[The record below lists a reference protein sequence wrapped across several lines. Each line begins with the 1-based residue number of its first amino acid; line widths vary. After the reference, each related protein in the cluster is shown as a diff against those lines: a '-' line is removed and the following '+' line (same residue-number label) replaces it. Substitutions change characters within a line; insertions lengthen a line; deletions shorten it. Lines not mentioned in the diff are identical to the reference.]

1 MVLCMAIHMELIHMY
16 LTANNLLVAL
26 EYVLCVSLRNSL
38 LISTAAQYNAW
49 CRNNGSHETQKRG
62 FVNWNQELIWK
73 MRSEL
78 EYQWD
83 ILEDEVP
90 RVFDELLETLR
101 MGLEDLKSHIKSTTS
116 LCILV
121 QNSHSLLTS

>member
-1 MVLCMAIHMELIHMY
+1 MFHSFSSR
-16 LTANNLLVAL
+16 NL
-26 EYVLCVSLRNSL
+26 L
-38 LISTAAQYNAW
+38 LISNAAQYSAW

-83 ILEDEVP
+83 ILEEEVP
-90 RVFDELLETLR
+90 RVFNELLETLR
-101 MGLEDLKSHIKSTTS
+101 MGLENFKTHIMSTTTS
-116 LCILV
+116 YFSA
-121 QNSHSLLTS
+121 QNSHG